1 MNYKHFF
8 QKTMRR
14 NVKIDIVYMK
24 YPSFG
29 FGEPRIGVRSS
40 WLKFELLFRCLVCAV
55 VRIRLLKTGKSTLG
69 TTIGS

>member
-14 NVKIDIVYMK
+14 SVKIDIVYMK
-24 YPSFG
+24 YPRFR

-40 WLKFELLFRCLVCAV
+40 WLKFELIDV
-55 VRIRLLKTGKSTLG
+55 
-69 TTIGS
+69 

>member
-8 QKTMRR
+8 QKTMRS
-14 NVKIDIVYMK
+14 VKIDIVYMK
-24 YPSFG
+24 YPRFG

-55 VRIRLLKTGKSTLG
+55 VRIRL
-69 TTIGS
+69 